1 MTITDPT
8 EDSLAKR
15 IGARLRALRKARQLT
30 LAALSER
37 SGMSTS
43 YLSAVEKGVNLP
55 SLQTLARL
63 TEALGVSIP
72 SVLADESRAH
82 VKVSRV
88 PTEPGRVGASHGQ
101 LQLDTVI
108 VRAGPDDGGPAPVN
122 CEHHDLF
129 VYVVHGDI
137 TVSVDGRSYDL
148 SEGDAIDA
156 TSPGCVTWSGGEHSV
171 SVWSRC
177 PSRIT

>member
-15 IGARLRALRKARQLT
+15 IGARLRTLRKARQLT
-30 LAALSER
+30 LAALSQR

-72 SVLADESRAH
+72 SVLADESGAH
-82 VKVSRV
+82 VKLSRV
-88 PTEPGRVGASHGQ
+88 PADPGRVAASHGQ

-108 VRAGPDDGGPAPVN
+108 VRAALDDGGPAPVN
-122 CEHHDLF
+122 YGKHDLF
-129 VYVVHGDI
+129 VYVVEGEI
-137 TVSVDGRSYDL
+137 SVSVDDRCYDL
-148 SEGDAIDA
+148 REGDAIDA
-156 TSPGCVTWSGGEHSV
+156 TSPRSVTWSSCRESV
-171 SVWSRC
+171 SVWSCC
-177 PSRIT
+177 PSRIH